1 MNQYVFFYSML
12 LANNPE
18 CTLTF
23 DQFID
28 ECDEDFTLVT
38 NLQKYITEVFAKQAQ
53 LVKAA
58 AHIRVVVRRAFTAQI
73 GQKQRRCGAVGLP
86 AGWRDRGFPADA
98 ARPRP

>member
-1 MNQYVFFYSML
+1 MEITIKEQTYKVKYSIRSLFIFEELTGKTFTLESLLDQYIFFYSMI

-38 NLQKYITEVFAKQAQ
+38 SLQKYITEVFAKQAQ
-53 LVKAA
+53 LNKA
-58 AHIRVVVRRAFTAQI
+58 
-73 GQKQRRCGAVGLP
+73 GEGDSKKKQ
-86 AGWRDRGFPADA
+86 
-98 ARPRP
+98 

>member
-1 MNQYVFFYSML
+1 MEITIKEQTYKVKYSIRSLFIFEQLSGKSFTLETLLDQYIFFYSMI

-38 NLQKYITEVFAKQAQ
+38 SLQKYITEVFAKQAQ
-53 LVKAA
+53 LNKA
-58 AHIRVVVRRAFTAQI
+58 
-73 GQKQRRCGAVGLP
+73 GEGEKKKK
-86 AGWRDRGFPADA
+86 
-98 ARPRP
+98 

>member
-1 MNQYVFFYSML
+1 MEITIKEQTYKVKYSIRSLFIFEKLTGKTFTLETLIDQYIFFYSMI

-38 NLQKYITEVFAKQAQ
+38 SLQKYITEVFAKQAQ
-53 LVKAA
+53 LNKA
-58 AHIRVVVRRAFTAQI
+58 
-73 GQKQRRCGAVGLP
+73 GEGDSKKK
-86 AGWRDRGFPADA
+86 
-98 ARPRP
+98 

>member
-1 MNQYVFFYSML
+1 MEITIQDKTYKIKYSIRALFVFEQLTGKSFSLDSLLNQYVFFFSML

-53 LVKAA
+53 LVKAEDDS
-58 AHIRVVVRRAFTAQI
+58 
-73 GQKQRRCGAVGLP
+73 KKKKKK
-86 AGWRDRGFPADA
+86 
-98 ARPRP
+98 

>member
-1 MNQYVFFYSML
+1 MEITIKEQTYKVKYSIRSLFIFEQLSGKSFTLETLLDQYIFFYSMI

-53 LVKAA
+53 LVKADEDS
-58 AHIRVVVRRAFTAQI
+58 
-73 GQKQRRCGAVGLP
+73 KKK
-86 AGWRDRGFPADA
+86 
-98 ARPRP
+98 

>member
-1 MNQYVFFYSML
+1 MEITIKEQTYKVKYSIRSLFIFEQLSGKSFTLETLLDQYIFFYSMI

-53 LVKAA
+53 LVKADDDS
-58 AHIRVVVRRAFTAQI
+58 
-73 GQKQRRCGAVGLP
+73 KKKKKK
-86 AGWRDRGFPADA
+86 
-98 ARPRP
+98 

>member
-1 MNQYVFFYSML
+1 MEITIKEQTYKVKYSIRSLFIFEELTGKTFTLETLLDQYIFFYSMI

-38 NLQKYITEVFAKQAQ
+38 SLQKYITEVFAKQAQ
-53 LVKAA
+53 LTKASEEDS
-58 AHIRVVVRRAFTAQI
+58 
-73 GQKQRRCGAVGLP
+73 KKK
-86 AGWRDRGFPADA
+86 
-98 ARPRP
+98 

>member
-1 MNQYVFFYSML
+1 MEITIKEQTYKVKYSIRSLFIFEQLTGKTFTLETLLDQYIFFYSMI

-38 NLQKYITEVFAKQAQ
+38 SLQKYITEVFAKQAQ
-53 LVKAA
+53 LNKASE
-58 AHIRVVVRRAFTAQI
+58 
-73 GQKQRRCGAVGLP
+73 GDSKKK
-86 AGWRDRGFPADA
+86 
-98 ARPRP
+98 

>member
-1 MNQYVFFYSML
+1 MEITIQDKTYKIKYSIRALFIFEQLTGKSFSLDSLMNQHVFFYSML

-53 LVKAA
+53 LVKSEDDS
-58 AHIRVVVRRAFTAQI
+58 
-73 GQKQRRCGAVGLP
+73 KKKKKK
-86 AGWRDRGFPADA
+86 
-98 ARPRP
+98 

>member
-1 MNQYVFFYSML
+1 MI

-38 NLQKYITEVFAKQAQ
+38 SLQKYITEVFAKQAQ
-53 LVKAA
+53 LNKADE
-58 AHIRVVVRRAFTAQI
+58 
-73 GQKQRRCGAVGLP
+73 GDSKKK
-86 AGWRDRGFPADA
+86 
-98 ARPRP
+98 

>member
-1 MNQYVFFYSML
+1 MEITIKEQTYKVKYSIRSLFIFEQIKGKTFTLESLLDQYIFFYSMI

-53 LVKAA
+53 LVKSEEDS
-58 AHIRVVVRRAFTAQI
+58 
-73 GQKQRRCGAVGLP
+73 KKK
-86 AGWRDRGFPADA
+86 
-98 ARPRP
+98 

>member
-1 MNQYVFFYSML
+1 MEITIKEQTYKVKYSIRSLFIFEQLSGKSFILETLLDQYIFFYSMI

-38 NLQKYITEVFAKQAQ
+38 SLQKYITEVFAKQAQ
-53 LVKAA
+53 LNKA
-58 AHIRVVVRRAFTAQI
+58 
-73 GQKQRRCGAVGLP
+73 GEGDSKKK
-86 AGWRDRGFPADA
+86 
-98 ARPRP
+98 

>member
-1 MNQYVFFYSML
+1 MEITIKEQTYKVKYSIRSLFIFEQIKGKTFTLESLLDQYIFFYSMI

-38 NLQKYITEVFAKQAQ
+38 SLQKYITEVFAKQAQ
-53 LVKAA
+53 LNKADE
-58 AHIRVVVRRAFTAQI
+58 
-73 GQKQRRCGAVGLP
+73 GDSKKK
-86 AGWRDRGFPADA
+86 
-98 ARPRP
+98 

>member
-1 MNQYVFFYSML
+1 MEIIIKEQTYKVKYSIRSLFIFEQIKGKTFTLESLLDQYIFFYSMI

-38 NLQKYITEVFAKQAQ
+38 SLQKYITEVFAKQAQ
-53 LVKAA
+53 LNKA
-58 AHIRVVVRRAFTAQI
+58 
-73 GQKQRRCGAVGLP
+73 GEGDSKKK
-86 AGWRDRGFPADA
+86 
-98 ARPRP
+98 